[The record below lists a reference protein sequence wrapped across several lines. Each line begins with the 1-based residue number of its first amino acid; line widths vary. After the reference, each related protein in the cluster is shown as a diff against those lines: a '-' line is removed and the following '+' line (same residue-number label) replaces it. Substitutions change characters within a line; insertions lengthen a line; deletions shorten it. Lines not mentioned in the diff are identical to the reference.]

1 MNNEFV
7 KVKYEPKPVLLRERL
22 QRKLQQWKS
31 EILQVSEGSC
41 VVSVM
46 IYVVAMW

>member
-22 QRKLQQWKS
+22 QRKLQQ
-31 EILQVSEGSC
+31 
-41 VVSVM
+41 
-46 IYVVAMW
+46 